1 MVGTAPH
8 QSLEDARAA
17 MPTTPIADES
27 AGRPMLYSS
36 GTTGRPK
43 GVKRI
48 APDGTVDTSIDQANP
63 LANLGMA
70 LYGWTQDT
78 VYLSPAPLS
87 HAAPLGWS
95 TAVQAMGGTVVMM
108 EHFDAA
114 DALKFIEQYRIT
126 SAQWVP
132 THFVRMLKLP
142 AEDRNFQL

>member
-1 MVGTAPH
+1 
-8 QSLEDARAA
+8 
-17 MPTTPIADES
+17 
-27 AGRPMLYSS
+27 MLYSS

-48 APDGTVDTSIDQANP
+48 APDGAADTAIDQPNP

-70 LYGWTQDT
+70 LYGWTPDT
-78 VYLSPAPLS
+78 VYLSPAPLY

-108 EHFDAA
+108 EHFDAEAA
-114 DALKFIEQYRIT
+114 DALKFIEQYQIT

-132 THFVRMLKLP
+132 ATSC
-142 AEDRNFQL
+142 AC